1 MALKRLVFVLTAL
14 SLAAACCAAMK
25 PVGFKCGTKIRSSTN
40 VASCTVGQFETKAEA
55 TAKGYTAYDLW
66 NTQFTNALLV
76 AYSTLYT
83 SISSLPRGFELVFD
97 SDIDLGNSRYAEG
110 VCENAFSPLDFSTA
124 DVHIFIDGNGH
135 TIKNFCYVPDADGDA
150 SFFMNLGRNE
160 TASVVFAVS
169 DLHFDGAYVKA
180 KGSSAKAAV
189 VANMATGESF
199 SNVTVK
205 NATVISP
212 YIAAG
217 VVGLVDVVARSD
229 DFSLFSGVE
238 AEVSLEGALV
248 GGIAGKIEY
257 VYSQQIDP
265 GISIKNSRVTLSVS
279 GTMPANTSDAKN
291 YVGGLVGELDFSNE
305 NYGILFDVENNQV
318 NLDADVTMPAGT
330 AGLGG
335 IAGSVALGSG
345 EFYFSGNKVESAKIK
360 MARQGLGQGV
370 FVGGEVGYFGVP
382 RENVSKGV
390 AIDHDTVN
398 ASIEVNSNEI
408 QHLGGVV
415 GYMDFAASQKNV
427 SLTANNVYAEIDSK
441 GTSAIGVSMG
451 GLVAGISETGSLAKR
466 MTLNS
471 NTNRL
476 TLAMKTESKENVYA
490 GGLFGRVEIE
500 NLSGFAGQLV
510 SQNEF
515 VQAIEG
521 KPLIEMTSSSAKLV
535 YVGGLVGKY
544 ESEPGSLVLR
554 RSSVSG
560 DIKTKY
566 ESSTSTY
573 AGGIAGR
580 ILAERG
586 LVETNVSEG
595 NIDVLDGEYLGYI
608 VGEYAATKADAEG
621 LKALCNYHFGDND
634 AKAKI
639 AVGTLFPAGNSVQ
652 VPANTWKTAGA
663 NQQYTIQ
670 FNYRNAIDDASS
682 SLAAEG
688 KLDTLSATPG
698 MINGATQSF
707 YDGVISESD
716 MKSRLFTY
724 ALNENSS
731 VAWENSEN
739 GLPYISTD
747 RTVYRVMINV
757 ADIYDTKLK
766 GNEDVKPY
774 LVERSSGI
782 TSTLY
787 LVEFTGKDG
796 RSSGLAS
803 LMRSLDLGTVNSVN
817 QAPFSL
823 NTPVTQDVT
832 LKSTADRTFKVRY
845 ETQDRVPIDI
855 YMWPKVEEI
864 SLYYADEPV
873 PAVFLKTNDRLLQ
886 YNLVSVKVEYEG
898 GEWMPGVGGA
908 FLPKSDVHNFSE
920 ITQVMLTHEHL
931 DEFEDEIVLT
941 YESGAG
947 TSYYIPE
954 IQIRGDTVLTSYGY
968 NEAGDLI
975 PVKPFDRSVRM
986 ASRIGIDVEPGYTL
1000 QRWKIDFWIWNGSIS
1015 TDLPQSIAECDG
1027 VSKICREYPMSS
1039 NSFGNV
1045 DDIVKKLE
1053 PYDSLRRS
1061 LNLVPNQKVVQK
1073 WSFDLDGAEMLDMD
1087 SFIKAASLYPPNE
1100 LKKAS
1105 GLLATVSFLADVTP
1119 DLEPIPY
1126 NVTFDLNAG
1135 SYEVFIP
1142 ERFAA
1147 TGVYKRGDPSTE
1159 TFPKLY
1165 SKEGCFDG
1173 WGGKAD
1179 SAMVIQGRLDKALLE
1194 SIKPTGE
1201 DLYLYAQWHP
1211 CTTPIEMTSLTPI
1224 AQDKNA
1230 ESGDFGEVSFWQSY
1244 EDANSKTVRIDH
1256 GMEGGYLSIPVA
1268 DELMRFH
1275 VSAVPKEGYSLA
1287 KLFLVREKYD
1297 SNSGILLES
1306 DSSQQTFFVNDTTIS
1321 FTPSSYT
1328 SYKLYATFGHYYNA
1342 AYQLKRERDGVFFG
1356 VDSDADSVMI
1366 VEGSWVDLP
1375 RTIYTSDSC
1384 VLGWSAERNA
1394 KNWEYRDYVDA
1405 DSIYD
1410 RLEPTKALYA
1420 VWADAQT
1427 CVDSLG
1433 YQLVKLKTEH
1443 GMVQFLEQSFN
1454 ADSTQYLH
1462 KFAEDSTMLLP
1473 EKLMDGYWIVRAA
1486 PEPGYALDSLVVQT
1500 LEEQY
1505 NDSTGQYEEVEIRV
1519 VFMVG
1524 DTLHSHV
1531 RYVSM
1536 QAFFSESKGSADGPF
1551 QIVNANL
1558 RQSGDNGAAVRLDF
1572 ETNPFNVSLGVSVNV
1587 ALLDTNDVLLRE
1599 YDPVHVD
1606 ETPYYGSWEEYPL
1619 APGTYKLR
1627 VTLVN
1632 DQYTV
1637 AFDTLFTVASEIEVA
1652 ANTWYMVSL
1661 GSVDMESV
1669 VWDGDPVFYWWDEFS
1684 IGGDFWQYNA
1694 LKSGN
1699 KIDERERGYWYNS
1712 LEGRPLKLAVDT
1724 ANFYG
1729 DIHWQI
1735 DSAYSGWNLMANPY
1749 GWSVSI
1755 YNTEGLG
1762 SNNDPFC
1769 YNDHHGNHKD
1779 KDGEPEWSEIAFWKY
1794 DPASGNYALAD
1805 TIGPYEGVWVKT
1817 GCSKKWRFNA
1827 EPVFPELRQD
1837 DNEGLL
1843 KAAKKPVLAKAVAKD
1858 SWTLQAK
1865 LGDGKGKVDA
1875 WNVLGVGTKNVVV
1888 AEPPEAMG
1896 DHVNLSVVDGKRH
1909 LAKSVKAG
1917 VAAPEWKV
1925 ELSASSNRVGYL
1937 SFEGVD
1943 ALREYGLKVFVTV
1956 DGKTTEMR
1964 EGEPLKVALTR
1975 TAKYATVRVA
1985 ESAKVE
1991 LAYRLDGV
1999 RAFQVGHGLQVS
2011 FTATDGLAGSA
2022 VQVDL
2027 IDLKGHVAAKAS
2039 GKAQIGTNTLSLDA
2053 PKAGVYMLRVR
2064 AGSQV
2069 QTGRIMVK

>member
-823 NTPVTQDVT
+823 NTPVAQDVT

-886 YNLVSVKVEYEG
+886 
-898 GEWMPGVGGA
+898 
-908 FLPKSDVHNFSE
+908 
-920 ITQVMLTHEHL
+920 
-931 DEFEDEIVLT
+931 
-941 YESGAG
+941 
-947 TSYYIPE
+947 
-954 IQIRGDTVLTSYGY
+954 
-968 NEAGDLI
+968 
-975 PVKPFDRSVRM
+975 
-986 ASRIGIDVEPGYTL
+986 
-1000 QRWKIDFWIWNGSIS
+1000 
-1015 TDLPQSIAECDG
+1015 
-1027 VSKICREYPMSS
+1027 
-1039 NSFGNV
+1039 
-1045 DDIVKKLE
+1045 
-1053 PYDSLRRS
+1053 
-1061 LNLVPNQKVVQK
+1061 
-1073 WSFDLDGAEMLDMD
+1073 
-1087 SFIKAASLYPPNE
+1087 
-1100 LKKAS
+1100 
-1105 GLLATVSFLADVTP
+1105 
-1119 DLEPIPY
+1119 
-1126 NVTFDLNAG
+1126 
-1135 SYEVFIP
+1135 
-1142 ERFAA
+1142 
-1147 TGVYKRGDPSTE
+1147 
-1159 TFPKLY
+1159 
-1165 SKEGCFDG
+1165 
-1173 WGGKAD
+1173 
-1179 SAMVIQGRLDKALLE
+1179 
-1194 SIKPTGE
+1194 
-1201 DLYLYAQWHP
+1201 
-1211 CTTPIEMTSLTPI
+1211 
-1224 AQDKNA
+1224 
-1230 ESGDFGEVSFWQSY
+1230 
-1244 EDANSKTVRIDH
+1244 
-1256 GMEGGYLSIPVA
+1256 
-1268 DELMRFH
+1268 
-1275 VSAVPKEGYSLA
+1275 
-1287 KLFLVREKYD
+1287 
-1297 SNSGILLES
+1297 
-1306 DSSQQTFFVNDTTIS
+1306 
-1321 FTPSSYT
+1321 
-1328 SYKLYATFGHYYNA
+1328 
-1342 AYQLKRERDGVFFG
+1342 
-1356 VDSDADSVMI
+1356 
-1366 VEGSWVDLP
+1366 
-1375 RTIYTSDSC
+1375 
-1384 VLGWSAERNA
+1384 
-1394 KNWEYRDYVDA
+1394 
-1405 DSIYD
+1405 
-1410 RLEPTKALYA
+1410 
-1420 VWADAQT
+1420 
-1427 CVDSLG
+1427 
-1433 YQLVKLKTEH
+1433 
-1443 GMVQFLEQSFN
+1443 
-1454 ADSTQYLH
+1454 
-1462 KFAEDSTMLLP
+1462 
-1473 EKLMDGYWIVRAA
+1473 
-1486 PEPGYALDSLVVQT
+1486 
-1500 LEEQY
+1500 
-1505 NDSTGQYEEVEIRV
+1505 
-1519 VFMVG
+1519 
-1524 DTLHSHV
+1524 
-1531 RYVSM
+1531 
-1536 QAFFSESKGSADGPF
+1536 
-1551 QIVNANL
+1551 
-1558 RQSGDNGAAVRLDF
+1558 
-1572 ETNPFNVSLGVSVNV
+1572 
-1587 ALLDTNDVLLRE
+1587 
-1599 YDPVHVD
+1599 
-1606 ETPYYGSWEEYPL
+1606 
-1619 APGTYKLR
+1619 
-1627 VTLVN
+1627 
-1632 DQYTV
+1632 
-1637 AFDTLFTVASEIEVA
+1637 
-1652 ANTWYMVSL
+1652 
-1661 GSVDMESV
+1661 
-1669 VWDGDPVFYWWDEFS
+1669 
-1684 IGGDFWQYNA
+1684 
-1694 LKSGN
+1694 
-1699 KIDERERGYWYNS
+1699 
-1712 LEGRPLKLAVDT
+1712 
-1724 ANFYG
+1724 
-1729 DIHWQI
+1729 
-1735 DSAYSGWNLMANPY
+1735 
-1749 GWSVSI
+1749 
-1755 YNTEGLG
+1755 
-1762 SNNDPFC
+1762 
-1769 YNDHHGNHKD
+1769 
-1779 KDGEPEWSEIAFWKY
+1779 
-1794 DPASGNYALAD
+1794 
-1805 TIGPYEGVWVKT
+1805 
-1817 GCSKKWRFNA
+1817 
-1827 EPVFPELRQD
+1827 
-1837 DNEGLL
+1837 
-1843 KAAKKPVLAKAVAKD
+1843 
-1858 SWTLQAK
+1858 
-1865 LGDGKGKVDA
+1865 
-1875 WNVLGVGTKNVVV
+1875 
-1888 AEPPEAMG
+1888 
-1896 DHVNLSVVDGKRH
+1896 
-1909 LAKSVKAG
+1909 
-1917 VAAPEWKV
+1917 
-1925 ELSASSNRVGYL
+1925 
-1937 SFEGVD
+1937 
-1943 ALREYGLKVFVTV
+1943 
-1956 DGKTTEMR
+1956 
-1964 EGEPLKVALTR
+1964 
-1975 TAKYATVRVA
+1975 
-1985 ESAKVE
+1985 
-1991 LAYRLDGV
+1991 
-1999 RAFQVGHGLQVS
+1999 
-2011 FTATDGLAGSA
+2011 
-2022 VQVDL
+2022 
-2027 IDLKGHVAAKAS
+2027 
-2039 GKAQIGTNTLSLDA
+2039 
-2053 PKAGVYMLRVR
+2053 
-2064 AGSQV
+2064 
-2069 QTGRIMVK
+2069 